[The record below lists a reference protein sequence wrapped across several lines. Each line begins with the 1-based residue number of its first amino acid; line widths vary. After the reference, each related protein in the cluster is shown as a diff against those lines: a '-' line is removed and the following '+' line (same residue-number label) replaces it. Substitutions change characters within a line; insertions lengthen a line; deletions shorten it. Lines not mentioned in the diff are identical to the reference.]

1 MDMLSSS
8 GDGVIARALQDVFER
23 CKALKDCTVG
33 LSYLEVYNEAV
44 YDLLALDEEP
54 LTVREDASGSVVV
67 PGLTESE
74 IMNNEDAGRLLHRGA
89 LRRRTGATKMNDRSS
104 RSHALLQV
112 RVRRANGSVGK
123 LVLVDLAGSERAART
138 QAQGQR
144 LREGIEINKGLLAL
158 GNVVAALA
166 SNEEGKGTRKHA
178 PFRDSKLTRLLKDS
192 LGGTA
197 STWVVA
203 CVSPSKDDAEETV
216 NTLRY
221 ASRARS
227 IANTAVRHNI
237 AETPEQLLIAA
248 LRRENAELRAQLS
261 GEGKVVKESDHD
273 ALYEAR
279 RKQRCAEAALVAAK
293 AEALAATM
301 QADRARLSS
310 GKDVDVVAQLREE
323 LAACRR
329 QLASREPGAPAPD
342 SAEAQQVAAITTLK
356 DEERRMGELRTQFAE
371 AVQSLDAEVACC
383 VGIATPSS
391 MRRVDGVEDDATMQH
406 ERAVKF

>member
-1 MDMLSSS
+1 
-8 GDGVIARALQDVFER
+8 
-23 CKALKDCTVG
+23 
-33 LSYLEVYNEAV
+33 
-44 YDLLALDEEP
+44 
-54 LTVREDASGSVVV
+54 
-67 PGLTESE
+67 
-74 IMNNEDAGRLLHRGA
+74 MNNEDAGRLLHRGA

-261 GEGKVVKESDHD
+261 GEKSIVVKESNHD
-273 ALYEAR
+273 DLYEAR

-301 QADRARLSS
+301 QAHR

-342 SAEAQQVAAITTLK
+342 SAEAQQVSAIATLK
-356 DEERRMGELRTQFAE
+356 DEEKRMGELRTQFAE
-371 AVQSLDAEVACC
+371 AVQSLDAEVAY
-383 VGIATPSS
+383 GSEQKS
-391 MRRVDGVEDDATMQH
+391 
-406 ERAVKF
+406 

>member
-1 MDMLSSS
+1 M
-8 GDGVIARALQDVFER
+8 
-23 CKALKDCTVG
+23 
-33 LSYLEVYNEAV
+33 
-44 YDLLALDEEP
+44 
-54 LTVREDASGSVVV
+54 
-67 PGLTESE
+67 
-74 IMNNEDAGRLLHRGA
+74 
-89 LRRRTGATKMNDRSS
+89 
-104 RSHALLQV
+104 
-112 RVRRANGSVGK
+112 
-123 LVLVDLAGSERAART
+123 
-138 QAQGQR
+138 
-144 LREGIEINKGLLAL
+144 
-158 GNVVAALA
+158 
-166 SNEEGKGTRKHA
+166 
-178 PFRDSKLTRLLKDS
+178 RLLKDS

-273 ALYEAR
+273 ALYDAR

-301 QADRARLSS
+301 QAHR

-356 DEERRMGELRTQFAE
+356 QEEKRMGELRTQFASGPRSRPCKINQWSVIE
-371 AVQSLDAEVACC
+371 QAS
-383 VGIATPSS
+383 
-391 MRRVDGVEDDATMQH
+391 RRWRGGRAMIQH
-406 ERAVKF
+406 ERPEKCDLHGRVPRAGAGKG

>member
-1 MDMLSSS
+1 M
-8 GDGVIARALQDVFER
+8 
-23 CKALKDCTVG
+23 G

-67 PGLTESE
+67 PGLTESDVSN
-74 IMNNEDAGRLLHRGA
+74 IGDAGRLLHRGA

-166 SNEEGKGTRKHA
+166 SNEEVKGTRKHA

-203 CVSPSKDDAEETV
+203 CVSPRTDDAEETV

-237 AETPEQLLIAA
+237 AETPERLLIAA

-301 QADRARLSS
+301 QAHR

-323 LAACRR
+323 LAA
-329 QLASREPGAPAPD
+329 
-342 SAEAQQVAAITTLK
+342 
-356 DEERRMGELRTQFAE
+356 
-371 AVQSLDAEVACC
+371 
-383 VGIATPSS
+383 
-391 MRRVDGVEDDATMQH
+391 
-406 ERAVKF
+406 

>member
-1 MDMLSSS
+1 M
-8 GDGVIARALQDVFER
+8 RA
-23 CKALKDCTVG
+23 
-33 LSYLEVYNEAV
+33 
-44 YDLLALDEEP
+44 
-54 LTVREDASGSVVV
+54 
-67 PGLTESE
+67 
-74 IMNNEDAGRLLHRGA
+74 
-89 LRRRTGATKMNDRSS
+89 RRR
-104 RSHALLQV
+104 
-112 RVRRANGSVGK
+112 GK
-123 LVLVDLAGSERAART
+123 ESDDHGQPRAGSERAART

-166 SNEEGKGTRKHA
+166 SNEEGKKAHA

-203 CVSPSKDDAEETV
+203 CVSPRTDDAEETV

-273 ALYEAR
+273 ALYDAR

-293 AEALAATM
+293 AEALAATL

-310 GKDVDVVAQLREE
+310 GKDVDVVCQLREE

-329 QLASREPGAPAPD
+329 QLASREPGAPAPVGD
-342 SAEAQQVAAITTLK
+342 SE
-356 DEERRMGELRTQFAE
+356 
-371 AVQSLDAEVACC
+371 
-383 VGIATPSS
+383 
-391 MRRVDGVEDDATMQH
+391 
-406 ERAVKF
+406 

>member
-1 MDMLSSS
+1 MGEPLDMLSSS

-23 CKALKDCTVG
+23 CRALKDCTVG

-67 PGLTESE
+67 PGLTESDVSN
-74 IMNNEDAGRLLHRGA
+74 IGDAGRLLHRGA

-166 SNEEGKGTRKHA
+166 SNEEVKGTRKHA

-203 CVSPSKDDAEETV
+203 CVSPRTDDAEETV

-273 ALYEAR
+273 ALYDAR

-301 QADRARLSS
+301 QAHR

-323 LAACRR
+323 LAEARR

-342 SAEAQQVAAITTLK
+342 SEEAQQVAAITTLK
-356 DEERRMGELRTQFAE
+356 QEERRMGELRTQFAE

-391 MRRVDGVEDDATMQH
+391 MRRVDGVEDDATMQN